1 MRTDSG
7 LEYEIEEEGTGA
19 QPKPGDRVAV
29 HYTGRFPE
37 GRAFDSSL
45 DRGEPLTFTLG
56 RGEVIL
62 GWDEGIALLHEGGK
76 AHLTIP
82 PQLAYGERGAGGVIP
97 PNARL
102 VFDVELV
109 KVNP

>member
-7 LEYEIEEEGTGA
+7 LEYEIQEEGTGA

-56 RGEVIL
+56 RGEVIQ
-62 GWDEGIALLHEGGK
+62 GWDEGIALLREGGK
-76 AHLTIP
+76 A
-82 PQLAYGERGAGGVIP
+82 RMW
-97 PNARL
+97 NW
-102 VFDVELV
+102 
-109 KVNP
+109 